1 MGLLALIAA
10 NVRRRWART
19 VLTAVG
25 ISIGVAAVVALL
37 ALSNGL
43 NQTAGQLVHLGRA
56 DLGLFQAEASDPTT
70 SVLPLS
76 LLARL
81 RARPEVAEA
90 SPIQLIVNGV
100 ANAPGA
106 VVLGVDPRGFV
117 ARRLVLTQGGPIAR
131 GQADVGDVL
140 ARQLKLR
147 PGGRVTISHRRLR
160 VAGVYHS
167 GITEQDSGITITLPD
182 AQMIAGRTPDEATTF
197 AVRLAPQVSLTRAKV
212 DLRRAFPSL
221 LAISDPSDAVRAGVN
236 SVLISNAVLLIVVL
250 ALIIGALAVANT
262 MLAAVLERR
271 RELALLTTIGWS
283 RRQLGGLVLGEALAV
298 SLLGTAIGL
307 LLGLAAA
314 AGLPGALGLGRF
326 ITPVS
331 TAWTLGRAVLVGV
344 MIGVLG
350 AIYPIWRVTRMRAVV
365 ALAMT

>member
-1 MGLLALIAA
+1 MLALITA
-10 NVRRRWART
+10 NVQRRWART
-19 VLTAVG
+19 LLTAIG

-43 NQTAGQLVHLGRA
+43 NQTAGQLIHLGRA

-76 LLARL
+76 LLPRL
-81 RARPEVAEA
+81 RAQPEVAEA
-90 SPIQLIVNGV
+90 SPIELLVSAVRG
-100 ANAPGA
+100 APGA

-117 ARRLVLTQGGPIAR
+117 ARRLVLIAGGPIGA
-131 GQADVGDVL
+131 GAGDVGDAL
-140 ARQLKLR
+140 AHQLHLK
-147 PGGRVTISHRRLR
+147 PGDTITISHHRVR

-167 GITEQDSGITITLPD
+167 GITEQDTGVTITLAN
-182 AQMIAGRTPDEATTF
+182 AQSIAGRTPDEATTV
-197 AVRLAPQVSLTRAKV
+197 AVRLAPQVSITKAKAE
-212 DLRRAFPSL
+212 LRRAFPNL

-271 RELALLTTIGWS
+271 RELALLATIGWS
-283 RRQLGGLVLGEALAV
+283 RRQLGGLVLGEAVAV

-314 AGLPGALGLGRF
+314 AGLPGALGLGPF
-326 ITPVS
+326 ITPAS
-331 TAWTLGRAVLVGV
+331 TPWTLGRAALVGV
-344 MIGVLG
+344 TIGVLG
-350 AIYPIWRVTRMRAVV
+350 AIYPIWRVTRMRAAA
-365 ALAMT
+365 ALAAA